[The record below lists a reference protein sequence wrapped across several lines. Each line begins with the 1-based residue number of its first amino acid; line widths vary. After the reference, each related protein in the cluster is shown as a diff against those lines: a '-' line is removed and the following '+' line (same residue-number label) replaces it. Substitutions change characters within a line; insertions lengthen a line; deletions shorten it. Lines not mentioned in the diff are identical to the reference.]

1 MQRSLIL
8 LASAGAS
15 ASLRNTTLVHVTYPV
30 GAGPII
36 NSVGIARHSSGDPTI
51 AITTY
56 LNPPNW
62 VAAYNASSGTDSP
75 SPMWT
80 LSPSTP
86 FSPSTIYFVDCARH
100 QDDSGDKTSAV
111 DTFSLL
117 SEDNE
122 YTGCTIQG
130 SASNAGAG
138 AAPRW
143 NWTAP
148 SCAAFLAQDQW
159 RYIDASDDG
168 STLCAQLFEEGG
180 GGVRYPVTHAF
191 DAQTGKHLWARKLD
205 ASAGG
210 YGVEVSDDGRWV
222 VQGID
227 DSVKSV
233 NRSAIVL
240 STADGSVRSRV
251 AIYWNIPPAISGEGD
266 FVVGGGSS
274 NVMAYKWDASNS
286 SYVLLSTPPLSP
298 GEEAG
303 WLPFDLTIST
313 FTEPD
318 GSVRHLLGATWI
330 GYPDES
336 HGRFTVLDLDAV
348 AAGSAKQLLLDVR
361 LDTDARQWD
370 FAYVRGDG
378 PYFVV
383 GSAGGDS
390 YFGAPTHWLFKVGEP
405 AALWSFSA
413 KGGATGIDVVQTA
426 ANTLWVAASGSQS
439 PGGDGNGGDAYLWR
453 FEDV

>member
-1 MQRSLIL
+1 
-8 LASAGAS
+8 
-15 ASLRNTTLVHVTYPV
+15 VHVTYPV

-80 LSPSTP
+80 LSPSTS

-148 SCAAFLAQDQW
+148 SCAAFSAQDQW

-168 STLCAQLFEEGG
+168 STLCAQLFEE

-227 DSVKSV
+227 DSVKSDQSQRHRAFDNRRV
-233 NRSAIVL
+233 RAKPSRDLLEYSANYFWGRGLRCWRRIVERDGVEVGRVQLVVRSALDAATL
-240 STADGSVRSRV
+240 SWRRSRLASVRS
-251 AIYWNIPPAISGEGD
+251 D
-266 FVVGGGSS
+266 
-274 NVMAYKWDASNS
+274 
-286 SYVLLSTPPLSP
+286 
-298 GEEAG
+298 
-303 WLPFDLTIST
+303 
-313 FTEPD
+313 
-318 GSVRHLLGATWI
+318 H
-330 GYPDES
+330 
-336 HGRFTVLDLDAV
+336 H
-348 AAGSAKQLLLDVR
+348 DV
-361 LDTDARQWD
+361 
-370 FAYVRGDG
+370 
-378 PYFVV
+378 
-383 GSAGGDS
+383 
-390 YFGAPTHWLFKVGEP
+390 H
-405 AALWSFSA
+405 
-413 KGGATGIDVVQTA
+413 
-426 ANTLWVAASGSQS
+426 
-439 PGGDGNGGDAYLWR
+439 
-453 FEDV
+453 